1 MKRPKL
7 LTKSSCYYETFFS
20 GRALPNRKV
29 STGSDHGG
37 TGPGAKGAPATK
49 APLVK
54 KAPENPLQKIYR
66 EIAIMK
72 KLDHPN
78 VVKLTE
84 VLDDPEDDNLYMG
97 KFDASLKD
105 RSSRLKFYV
114 IRGKPEGFRRV
125 PKARLDG

>member
-1 MKRPKL
+1 M
-7 LTKSSCYYETFFS
+7 
-20 GRALPNRKV
+20 PNRKV
-29 STGSDHGG
+29 STGSDPGS

-97 KFDASLKD
+97 KFDAYLND
-105 RSSRLKFYV
+105 RSSRLNFY
-114 IRGKPEGFRRV
+114 ITRGKPEAELFNIRDFGMFILQHQ
-125 PKARLDG
+125 KE